1 MGGLLVGEAV
11 EPFVHPIKALRD
23 HPVQGPLGSFKLCNC
38 QVLAHGKLRPMET
51 QSSLP
56 NWQKGI
62 FVLIV
67 LYLFIH
73 WLDTAHLS
81 SLFR

>member
-1 MGGLLVGEAV
+1 
-11 EPFVHPIKALRD
+11 
-23 HPVQGPLGSFKLCNC
+23 
-38 QVLAHGKLRPMET
+38 MET